1 MLLQQIANGLML
13 GCTYSLVALGFTLIF
28 GLLNLINLAH
38 GEIMMVGAYVGL
50 TTIVAFKL
58 NIAFG
63 ILAAIVG
70 TAIIGII
77 IYFFSIRYVERG
89 GHLSPLISTIGVA
102 IILQE
107 AVTKIYTGEKIGFPE
122 TFLARN
128 IDLGW
133 VSLNTVQAFIILFS
147 LLIMALFSVILKWT
161 VIGKSIRAVSENP
174 LIASLLGVNV
184 RWIVIA
190 TFAIASML
198 AGIAGVLIGIAY
210 HSIYPLMGIEIGLKG
225 LAVIIIAGMG
235 NIYGAMVCGILLGLV
250 EIFSTA
256 YLSSSY
262 KDAFAFG
269 FMVLVLIIKPSGLF
283 GTMEKRRA

>member
-1 MLLQQIANGLML
+1 
-13 GCTYSLVALGFTLIF
+13 
-28 GLLNLINLAH
+28 
-38 GEIMMVGAYVGL
+38 
-50 TTIVAFKL
+50 VAFKL